1 MNKTLTLLDGALPA
15 LPFIIT
21 DADGAILRSGSAPAH
36 MIPQQALAGEHVFV
50 GTASQITQFI
60 DLAAGAVANKP
71 QIEPIASGLSISNLP
86 DGCLAIVEDQ
96 EFVAS
101 GGEITFD
108 FAIPGTYQVML
119 TAKNWLDAIQEVVQP

>member
-1 MNKTLTLLDGALPA
+1 MKLLAAQNLPT
-15 LPFIIT
+15 LPFVVC
-21 DADGAILRSGSAPAH
+21 DDLGSILRSGSAPAQ
-36 MIPQQALAGEHVFV
+36 MIDMQAQAGEHVFV

-60 DLAAGAVANKP
+60 DLAVGAVANKP

-108 FAIPGTYQVML
+108 FAIPGTYQVIL